1 LGGRAEGDRMLALL
15 PPGSCGAVPEG
26 SDPKV
31 LGSLLA
37 LLVHDLRN
45 PLSALHSNI
54 DFLVSTLAEMGEDTR
69 GALDDAVVSCDS
81 LINIVDNAEL
91 LAFNL
96 QGLAER
102 PGETLGV
109 AAVVADVV
117 ARHRLL
123 ARSHGIEVEVAPTAA
138 DPDARVVAHREMYV
152 RAFANLLRNGIQHS
166 AARNVRVWLE
176 DAGQRLR
183 LAVGDAGPCLGEDY
197 RTAAFSAS
205 GQLTTKGRSGGRYGR
220 GLGLLAARL
229 AAESAGACIEVAAP
243 PADLNCALVLSAP
256 TGPRRRTEHPV
267 ED

>member
-1 LGGRAEGDRMLALL
+1 MGGSCFALL
-15 PPGSCGAVPEG
+15 PLEICGAVPEG
-26 SDPKV
+26 FDPKV

-54 DFLVSTLAEMGEDTR
+54 DFLVSTLAETGEDTR

-102 PGETLGV
+102 PGEALGV
-109 AAVVADVV
+109 AVVVADVV

-123 ARSHGIEVEVAPTAA
+123 AKSHGIEVEVAPTAA
-138 DPDARVVAHREMYV
+138 DPDARVVAHREMYA
-152 RAFANLLRNGIQHS
+152 RAFGNLLRNAIQHS
-166 AARNVRVWLE
+166 GTRNVRVWLE
-176 DAGQRLR
+176 DAGQRVK
-183 LAVGDAGPCLGEDY
+183 LAVGDAGPCLSDDY
-197 RTAAFSAS
+197 RDAAFSAT
-205 GQLTTKGRSGGRYGR
+205 GQLTTKGKSGGRYGR

-229 AAESAGACIEVAAP
+229 AAESAGASVEVAAP

-256 TGPRRRTEHPV
+256 AGPRRRAEHPV
-267 ED
+267 ET